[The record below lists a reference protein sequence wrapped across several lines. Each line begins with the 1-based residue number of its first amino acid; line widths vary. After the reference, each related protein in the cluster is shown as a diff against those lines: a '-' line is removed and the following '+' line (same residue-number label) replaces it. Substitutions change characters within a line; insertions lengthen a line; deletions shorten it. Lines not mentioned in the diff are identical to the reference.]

1 MHKKSISL
9 IELLVA
15 VAIFTVIIG
24 TLYLLYGKGK
34 GLDESLSA
42 EADLLAVGRKA
53 LNQLIAD
60 LAETNRNTLTKDSLG
75 HIPVFADPVNNE
87 AHQILIFAS
96 SRGDSAVASED
107 GTHSSNN
114 YAHIDASNRPTWRS
128 AIIYYTFVAPDGTQ
142 QLLRYADYGT
152 YASYYSQPSIFPL
165 TLSGV
170 TATYINL
177 TRGDGSSL
185 SIARN
190 SGRVVSNYIA
200 TEDANKNN
208 ALDANENDGNT
219 TMPADNQDNVLDRGC
234 DFSVNGGLVS
244 IKIFLARPQG
254 LIMQGKRYL
263 TVTLNDAAAMRN

>member
-1 MHKKSISL
+1 M
-9 IELLVA
+9 LVA

-24 TLYLLYGKGK
+24 ALYLLYGKGK

-42 EADLLAVGRKA
+42 EADLLAAGRKA

-60 LAETNRNTLTKDSLG
+60 LAETSRNTMTKDGLG
-75 HIPVFADPVNNE
+75 HIPAFADPVNNE
-87 AHQILIFAS
+87 THHILIFAS

-114 YAHIDASNRPTWRS
+114 YAHIDATNRPAWRS
-128 AIIYYTFVAPDGTQ
+128 AVIYCTFIASDGTQ
-142 QLLRYADYGT
+142 QLRRYTDYGGYT
-152 YASYYSQPSIFPL
+152 SYYSQPSIFPL

-190 SGRVVSNYIA
+190 SGRVVSSYIT

-208 ALDANENDGNT
+208 ALDANENDGNA
-219 TMPADNQDNVLDRGC
+219 TMPVDNQDNILDRGC

-254 LIMQGKRYL
+254 LIMQGRRYVS
-263 TVTLNDAAAMRN
+263 VTLNDAAAMRN